1 MSNIKLSYDDAF
13 KYAAYIRKN
22 IRSNGIK
29 IKTVIVGG
37 LRRKS
42 EYVKDIDLLVILNK
56 NQELGQISF
65 ANGVQIISQSADGL
79 KKKSF
84 KIMITNN
91 LVALD
96 IFTCLK
102 SDKPF
107 AMLHHTGGKIFNIK
121 TRVHAKKMG
130 LKLNQYGI
138 FKNNKKILKKFKSE
152 RAILRYLKLQYLTPP
167 CRGTLVSV
175 K

>member
-1 MSNIKLSYDDAF
+1 MSDKLSYDDAF
-13 KYAAYIRKN
+13 KYATYIRKN

-42 EYVKDIDLLVILNK
+42 EFVKDIDLLVILEEH
-56 NQELGQISF
+56 QEFGVISF
-65 ANGVQIISQSADGL
+65 TNDIQIISQSADGP

-91 LVALD
+91 IIALD

-152 RAILRYLKLQYLTPP
+152 RDILRYLKLKYLTPL

>member
-1 MSNIKLSYDDAF
+1 MSNKKLSYDDAF

-29 IKTVIVGG
+29 IKTIIVGG

-42 EYVKDIDLLVILNK
+42 EFVKDIDLLVLLDK
-56 NQELGQISF
+56 NQKLGQISF
-65 ANGVQIISQSADGL
+65 TNNIQIISQSADGP

-84 KIMITNN
+84 KLMITDNII
-91 LVALD
+91 ALD
-96 IFTCLK
+96 LFTCLK

-107 AMLHHTGGKIFNIK
+107 AMLHHTGSKIFNIK
-121 TRVHAKKMG
+121 ARVHANKLG

-138 FKNNKKILKKFKSE
+138 FKSDKKISKKFKSE
-152 RAILRYLKLQYLTPP
+152 RAILSYLGVKYLTPKE
-167 CRGTLVSV
+167 RKL
-175 K
+175 

>member
-1 MSNIKLSYDDAF
+1 MSDNKLSYDEAS
-13 KYAAYIRKN
+13 KYAAHIRKN
-22 IRSNGIK
+22 IRSNGRK
-29 IKTVIVGG
+29 LSTRIVGG

-42 EYVKDIDLLVILNK
+42 DFVKDIDLLVILSD
-56 NQELGQISF
+56 ESTYGDISF
-65 ANGVQIISQSADGL
+65 SNGIQIISQSADGP

-84 KIMITNN
+84 KIMIPAKSNK
-91 LVALD
+91 LIALD

-138 FKNNKKILKKFKSE
+138 FKNDKKISKKFKSE
-152 RAILRYLKLQYLTPP
+152 RDVLKYLGVEYLTPKK
-167 CRGTLVSV
+167 RNL
-175 K
+175 